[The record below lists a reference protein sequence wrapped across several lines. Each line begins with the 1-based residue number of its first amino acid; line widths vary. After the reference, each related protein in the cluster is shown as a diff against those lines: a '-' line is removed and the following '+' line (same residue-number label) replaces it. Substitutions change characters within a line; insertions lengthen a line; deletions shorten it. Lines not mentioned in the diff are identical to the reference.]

1 MSKDYQYYNT
11 GKKVM
16 EDLLRSI
23 TKTLGNVIKNA
34 TESIF
39 RFSDA
44 EYIRAIHSLI
54 AKITVE

>member
-1 MSKDYQYYNT
+1 
-11 GKKVM
+11 M
-16 EDLLRSI
+16 EDLLGSI
-23 TKTLGNVIKNA
+23 TKTLGNVIKNT